1 MMENG
6 ERFAIDLGIS
16 TMRKLFVKVLALEL
30 PQQQNLAL
38 ILAKDLETYGYL
50 MSIALVQNLI
60 Y

>member
-50 MSIALVQNLI
+50 MSIALAQNLI

>member
-1 MMENG
+1 
-6 ERFAIDLGIS
+6 
-16 TMRKLFVKVLALEL
+16 MRKLFVKVLALEL

>member
-1 MMENG
+1 MMGNG

>member
-30 PQQQNLAL
+30 PQQRNLVL
-38 ILAKDLETYGYL
+38 ILVKDLETYGYL
-50 MSIALVQNLI
+50 MSIALAQNLI